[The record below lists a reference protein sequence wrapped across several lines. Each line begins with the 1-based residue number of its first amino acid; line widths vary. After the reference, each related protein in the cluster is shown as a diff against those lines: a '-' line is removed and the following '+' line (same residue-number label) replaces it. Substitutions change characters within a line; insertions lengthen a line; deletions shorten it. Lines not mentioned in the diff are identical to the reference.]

1 MVSPLDSKTE
11 HAFIFVDI
19 SEKWIKAE
27 ETAKTPGDDKARLD
41 FGKVI
46 GAVAKGKDV
55 VKTTLYGSEPPQS
68 DTVWADP
75 IKATMNPN
83 KPTAPHLS
91 SDIVEVVTDA
101 GMKEGKIVI
110 VNADDYMIPAL
121 NIGLQNKW
129 SFDLWLRKRDTECK
143 LVELARGNPNSVKT
157 FFFVE

>member
-27 ETAKTPGDDKARLD
+27 ETAKTPGDAKARLD

-55 VKTTLYGSEPPQS
+55 AKTTLYGSKPPQL

-83 KPTAPHLS
+83 KPTAPYLS
-91 SDIVEVVTDA
+91 SDIVKVVSDA
-101 GMKEGKIVI
+101 GLKEGKIVI
-110 VNADDYMIPAL
+110 VNADDYVIPAV

-129 SFDLWLRKRDTECK
+129 SFDIWLRERDMESEVIK
-143 LVELARGNPNSVKT
+143 LASEKPNSVKT
-157 FFFVE
+157 FILK